1 MKRLFQILPFFLAVI
16 VAMPLYAQSQDGSI
30 AGRVLD
36 RDGVTPLAG
45 ATLWIDS
52 LITQNG
58 RVQTRERLNAK
69 TGRDGRY
76 NMSGLYI
83 GRVRVTLV
91 VNNQPVMVKG
101 DAVGDEIY
109 LASGVTGTANFDMS
123 KAPAA
128 APAATG
134 AAGAPAPRDEKEL
147 EALREKFKK
156 EAEAQGELNK
166 AFEEAKAAFN
176 LKNYDEAVTK
186 FKAAIDKIPTPPPA
200 GVADVIWA
208 NLAKTYDAQ
217 KNWPES
223 AAAYK
228 KAIEYKPTESNYY
241 VNLSLAQISAGQ
253 ITESRAAIQKA
264 AELNPANAGMAYFN
278 LGATL
283 VNRNQ
288 QSDAIEPFKKAI
300 ELDPK
305 YANAYYQLG
314 IIMIGKESTMPEAE
328 GYFKKYLE
336 LAPTGQDSETAK
348 LLLAEI
354 NKTKAPATFAA
365 PADSKGKAPAKGGK
379 N

>member
-1 MKRLFQILPFFLAVI
+1 MKRLSQILPFFLAVAFA
-16 VAMPLYAQSQDGSI
+16 VPLYAQSQDGTV
-30 AGRVLD
+30 AGRVVD
-36 RDGVTPLAG
+36 KDGVTPLQG

-52 LITQNG
+52 LVTNNG
-58 RVQTRERLNAK
+58 RIQLRERLTTK

-76 NMSGLYI
+76 NMSGLYV
-83 GRVRVTLV
+83 GRVRVSLV
-91 VNNQPVMVKG
+91 INNQAVMVKG
-101 DAVGDEIY
+101 EAVGDEIY
-109 LASGVTGTANFDMS
+109 LASGVTGTANFDLS
-123 KAPAA
+123 KAPAIPTA
-128 APAATG
+128 AAA
-134 AAGAPAPRDEKEL
+134 AANAPAPRDEKEV
-147 EALREKFKK
+147 EALREKFRK
-156 EAEAQGELNK
+156 EAEAQDVMNK

-186 FKAAIDKIPTPPPA
+186 FKAAIDKIPTPPPP

-217 KNWPES
+217 KNWTES
-223 AAAYK
+223 ASAYK
-228 KAIEYKPTESNYY
+228 KAIEYKPTESNYW
-241 VNLSLAQISAGQ
+241 VNLSLAQISAGK
-253 ITESRAAIQKA
+253 IDESREAIKKA

-328 GYFKKYLE
+328 TYFKKYLE
-336 LAPTGQDSETAK
+336 LVPTGGDSDVAK
-348 LLLAEI
+348 ALLAEI
-354 NKTKAPATFAA
+354 TKTKGPSTFSAPAQ
-365 PADSKGKAPAKGGK
+365 GKQPAKGGK